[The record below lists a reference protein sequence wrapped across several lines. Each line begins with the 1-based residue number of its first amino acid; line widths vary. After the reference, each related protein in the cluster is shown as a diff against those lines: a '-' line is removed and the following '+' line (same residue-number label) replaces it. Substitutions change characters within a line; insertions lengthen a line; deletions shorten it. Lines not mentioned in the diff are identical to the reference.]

1 MPPDRG
7 HSRGRSTGSSAMTV
21 LEQEGTMKVIP
32 ELTIAA
38 VAVALLVA
46 VAVMF

>member
-1 MPPDRG
+1 
-7 HSRGRSTGSSAMTV
+7 MTEI
-21 LEQEGTMKVIP
+21 EQEGVMKVIP